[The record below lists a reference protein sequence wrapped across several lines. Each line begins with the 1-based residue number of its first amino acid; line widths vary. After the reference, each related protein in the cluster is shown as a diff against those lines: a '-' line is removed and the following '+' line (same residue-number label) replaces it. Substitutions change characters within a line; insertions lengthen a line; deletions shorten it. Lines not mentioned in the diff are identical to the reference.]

1 MSEFENKSSQN
12 IIAAQVLIE
21 EALFTPSIH
30 CSYYSCLQLCKHVLK
45 YIIKIS
51 DQQIKDELGKPNLK
65 SHELIREGILD
76 NLKGKLN
83 DKEYMNFN
91 STFNSLKRSREM
103 ADYTETDIR
112 RELAMESV
120 EKSKSL
126 TAIIKRQYGT

>member
-21 EALFTPSIH
+21 EALFAPSIH

-126 TAIIKRQYGT
+126 AAIIKRQYGT